1 MLTEADIAS
10 VVVDLV
16 TLDGEKVTISSLC
29 RCFAPVREE
38 ISVEILQFPNDEA
51 ERNRTLTIPFMR
63 DGELYEL
70 TAFVILGEVEYT
82 IGAGKVIRF
91 SSLGGYTIAPAEL
104 KDQN

>member
-10 VVVDLV
+10 VVSDLV
-16 TLDGEKVTISSLC
+16 KLDGEKVTISSLC

-38 ISVEILQFPNDEA
+38 ISIEVLPFPNDEA
-51 ERNRTLTIPFMR
+51 ERNRTLTLSFLR

-70 TAFVILGEVEYT
+70 TAFVILSEVEYT
-82 IGAGKVIRF
+82 IGLLRVLRF

-104 KDQN
+104 KD